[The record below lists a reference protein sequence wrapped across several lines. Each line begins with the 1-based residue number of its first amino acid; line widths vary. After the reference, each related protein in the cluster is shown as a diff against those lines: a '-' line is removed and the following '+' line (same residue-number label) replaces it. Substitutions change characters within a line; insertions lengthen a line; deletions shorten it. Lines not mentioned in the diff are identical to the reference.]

1 MRSCSSRTVSMT
13 TEIPRA
19 GEAQIR
25 VLLVDDHPPFRI
37 GMRVLL
43 EQNPAIS
50 VVGEASSGAETLR
63 LAAALQPDVVV
74 LDCQLPDMD
83 GPAVAAALREQETPL
98 RVLALSA
105 YDDLKYIRGLLAAGA
120 MGYLLKNEAVEVVVA
135 AVQAAAMGRAY
146 FSATVAA
153 QLAQVAR
160 PEPLVEPPTARERE
174 VLAELAL
181 GRTNAEIA
189 RQLGISERTVRFH
202 IENLFGRLG
211 VENRVEA
218 VMKAMQVGWL
228 EAPNG

>member
-1 MRSCSSRTVSMT
+1 METLPENQS
-13 TEIPRA
+13 A
-19 GEAQIR
+19 AQPKIG

-43 EQNPAIS
+43 EQNPAIA

-63 LAAALQPDVVV
+63 LAAQLRPDVVV
-74 LDCQLPDMD
+74 LDCQLPDLD
-83 GPAVAAALREQETPL
+83 GPAVASALRGQEAPV
-98 RVLALSA
+98 RILALSA

-120 MGYLLKNEAVEVVVA
+120 MGYLLKNEAADVIVA
-135 AVQAAAMGRAY
+135 AVQAAAQGRAF

-153 QLAQVAR
+153 RLAQLARA
-160 PEPLVEPPTARERE
+160 EPQIEAPTAREQE

-218 VMKAMQVGWL
+218 VVKAMQLGWL
-228 EAPNG
+228 QAP

>member
-1 MRSCSSRTVSMT
+1 
-13 TEIPRA
+13 
-19 GEAQIR
+19 
-25 VLLVDDHPPFRI
+25 
-37 GMRVLL
+37 
-43 EQNPAIS
+43 
-50 VVGEASSGAETLR
+50 
-63 LAAALQPDVVV
+63 VVV

-83 GPAVAAALREQETPL
+83 GPAVAVALREREIPA

-120 MGYLLKNEAVEVVVA
+120 TGYLLKNEAVEVVVA
-135 AVQAAAMGRAY
+135 AVQAAAMGRAF

-153 QLAQVAR
+153 QLAQLAR

-202 IENLFGRLG
+202 MENLFGRLG

-218 VMKAMQVGWL
+218 VMKAMQLGWL
-228 EAPNG
+228 DAP

>member
-1 MRSCSSRTVSMT
+1 ME
-13 TEIPRA
+13 TETPQ
-19 GEAQIR
+19 EEQSQIR

-50 VVGEASSGAETLR
+50 VVGEASTGAETLR
-63 LAAALQPDVVV
+63 LAAQLQPDVVV

-83 GPAVAAALREQETPL
+83 GPAVAAALRAQDAPL
-98 RVLALSA
+98 HVLALSA

-120 MGYLLKNEAVEVVVA
+120 TGYLLKNEAVEVVVA
-135 AVQAAAMGRAY
+135 AVQAAAQGRAF

-153 QLAQVAR
+153 QLAQLAR
-160 PEPLVEPPTARERE
+160 PEPLVEAPTARERE
-174 VLAELAL
+174 VLAELAQ

-218 VMKAMQVGWL
+218 VMKAMQLGWL
-228 EAPNG
+228 EAP

>member
-1 MRSCSSRTVSMT
+1 METQSEDQS
-13 TEIPRA
+13 I
-19 GEAQIR
+19 IR

-43 EQNPAIS
+43 EQHATIR
-50 VVGEASSGAETLR
+50 VVGEASTGAETLR
-63 LAAALQPDVVV
+63 LAAQLQPDVVV

-83 GPAVAAALREQETPL
+83 GPAVAAALRDRETPT
-98 RVLALSA
+98 RILALSA

-135 AVQAAAMGRAY
+135 AVQAAAQGRAF

-153 QLAQVAR
+153 QLAQLAR
-160 PEPLVEPPTARERE
+160 PEPPVEPPTARERE

-202 IENLFGRLG
+202 MENLFGRLG

-218 VMKAMQVGWL
+218 VMKAMQLGWL
-228 EAPNG
+228 EVP

>member
-1 MRSCSSRTVSMT
+1 MAIEREPESQTANQ
-13 TEIPRA
+13 P
-19 GEAQIR
+19 QIT

-43 EQNPAIS
+43 EQNPAIT
-50 VVGEASSGAETLR
+50 VVGEASTGAETLR
-63 LAAALQPDVVV
+63 LAAELQPDVVV
-74 LDCQLPDMD
+74 LDCQLPDLD
-83 GPAVAAALREQETPL
+83 GPAVAAALREQETPV

-120 MGYLLKNEAVEVVVA
+120 TGYLLKNEAVEVVVA
-135 AVQAAAMGRAY
+135 AVQAAAMGRAF

-153 QLAQVAR
+153 QLAQLAR
-160 PEPLVEPPTARERE
+160 AEPTAEPPTARERE

-202 IENLFGRLG
+202 MENLFGRLG

-218 VMKAMQVGWL
+218 VMKAMQLGWL
-228 EAPNG
+228 EAP

>member
-1 MRSCSSRTVSMT
+1 M
-13 TEIPRA
+13 
-19 GEAQIR
+19 AQAKLPAENQLPVR

-43 EQNPAIS
+43 EQHAMIT
-50 VVGEASSGAETLR
+50 VVGEAGTGAETLQ
-63 LAAALQPDVVV
+63 LAAQLQPDVVV
-74 LDCQLPDMD
+74 LDCQLPDME
-83 GPAVAAALREQETPL
+83 GPAVASALRDRDL
-98 RVLALSA
+98 VVRVLALSA

-120 MGYLLKNEAVEVVVA
+120 IGYLLKNEAVDVVVA
-135 AVQAAAMGRAY
+135 AVQAAAQGRAF

-160 PEPLVEPPTARERE
+160 PEPVVDPPTARERE

-181 GRTNAEIA
+181 GRTNNEIA

-218 VMKAMQVGWL
+218 VMKAMQLGWL
-228 EAPNG
+228 DAP

>member
-1 MRSCSSRTVSMT
+1 MTPEKETV
-13 TEIPRA
+13 EQVNNPA
-19 GEAQIR
+19 KIR

-43 EQNPAIS
+43 EQNPAIA
-50 VVGEASSGAETLR
+50 VVGEASTGAETLQ
-63 LAAALQPDVVV
+63 LAATLQPDVVV

-83 GPAVAAALREQETPL
+83 GPAVAAALRAAEMPV

-105 YDDLKYIRGLLAAGA
+105 YDDIKYIRGLLAAGA
-120 MGYLLKNEAVEVVVA
+120 MGYLLKNEAVEVVIA
-135 AVQAAAMGRAY
+135 AVQAAAQGRAY
-146 FSATVAA
+146 FSATVALQLA
-153 QLAQVAR
+153 QLAQ
-160 PEPLVEPPTARERE
+160 PEPMLEPPTAREQE
-174 VLAELAL
+174 VLAELAQ

-202 IENLFGRLG
+202 MENLFGRLG

-228 EAPNG
+228 EAP